1 MASTDLDK
9 FLTSKEKKDRI
20 TAKEKKDKE
29 IENIKKKMKEIADR
43 DTLLKKM
50 TTAPAS
56 GSGTPPPGSGSGSP
70 PAGTG
75 RGSTPPPSAPSSSNP
90 LTQLKAPQVYRAIG
104 LLIFCLV
111 IILFFLMFKA
121 NKQTEQTVSIILFF
135 AFLLIVICIQFV
147 PNFKAVRKLFQEISN
162 IFYILI
168 YVVFLILF
176 FTLMPEDTLNKYGHL
191 ITPITLALGVFMFY
205 KSFAYN
211 YNETFNINYERIRAM
226 IMMFSLITIFIV
238 FYDVDPGGYIHKYFG
253 HSLLLTIILS
263 VFAFLYLM
271 ILLTLPSSKSSLNE
285 ANFLKNF
292 SGISKYGSIAFLLF
306 IITIA
311 IIVSTKS
318 GVLFGKD
325 KNGGTTFLLLFI
337 CILWGSLLMANMFP
351 EAFDKSLAFDKL
363 NIFKRSLLTLFG
375 IIIACLFIYWFVYN
389 IHRLSGTSSI
399 VSFGLNLLLMITILG
414 LIYKTIYVKL
424 PVGNTKKNAFFE
436 LIISLIF
443 YIPCFFSSIFDSVGN
458 FAVGEKYG
466 SDMGSLMMLVLAIV
480 LLVGYYFAPSLFNK
494 VNLQGGK
501 QLINQPVYTDT
512 MYSLGT
518 YQELNGSD
526 VFDYQYA
533 ISFWVFLDGAGP
545 NTSAA
550 YSKFTSLLNFGNK
563 PNVLYNGKT
572 NTLLIT
578 MQQKDFKENNQ
589 NKLIDFDENGNRILY
604 KNENMLLQ
612 KWNNI
617 IINYSGGVLDI
628 FLNGELVKSDIGV
641 VPYYTLDN
649 LTIGEEDGIKGGM
662 CNVVYFNRALNA
674 SNIYYLYN
682 MVKNKNLPVLNDSN
696 KTILIQNVNTTNEA
710 IKEGL

>member
-1 MASTDLDK
+1 MASKDLDIRDFIINK
-9 FLTSKEKKDRI
+9 KERI
-20 TAKEKKDKE
+20 IAKEKKKE
-29 IENIKKKMKEIADR
+29 IENIKKIPS
-43 DTLLKKM
+43 T
-50 TTAPAS
+50 PAS
-56 GSGTPPPGSGSGSP
+56 GSSSPPP
-70 PAGTG
+70 GTG
-75 RGSTPPPSAPSSSNP
+75 RGSSPPPGAASSSNP
-90 LTQLKAPQVYRAIG
+90 LTQLKAPQVYKAIG

-121 NKQTEQTVSIILFF
+121 DKQTEQTVSIILFF

-176 FTLMPEDTLNKYGHL
+176 FTLMPKETLNKYGHL

-211 YNETFNINYERIRAM
+211 YNDTFNINYERIKAM

-311 IIVSTKS
+311 IIASSKS
-318 GVLFGKD
+318 DVLFD
-325 KNGGTTFLLLFI
+325 GGRMFLLFFI
-337 CILWGSLLMANMFP
+337 CILWGSLLLANMFP
-351 EAFDKSLAFDKL
+351 EAFDSSLAFDKL

-389 IHRLSGTSSI
+389 IHHLSGTSSI

-424 PVGNTKKNAFFE
+424 PVGNTKKNAFFD

-512 MYSLGT
+512 LYSLGT

-550 YSKFTSLLNFGNK
+550 YSKFTSLLNFGSK

-710 IKEGL
+710 IKDGL

>member
-1 MASTDLDK
+1 MASKDLDN

-20 TAKEKKDKE
+20 TAQKKKDKE

-50 TTAPAS
+50 TTTPAS
-56 GSGTPPPGSGSGSP
+56 GSSSPPP
-70 PAGTG
+70 GTG
-75 RGSTPPPSAPSSSNP
+75 RGSTPPPGAASSSNP
-90 LTQLKAPQVYRAIG
+90 LTQLKAPQVYKAIG

-121 NKQTEQTVSIILFF
+121 DKQTEQTVSIILFF

-176 FTLMPEDTLNKYGHL
+176 FTLMPKETLNKYGHL

-211 YNETFNINYERIRAM
+211 YNDTFNINYERIKAM

-311 IIVSTKS
+311 IIASSKS
-318 GVLFGKD
+318 DVLFD
-325 KNGGTTFLLLFI
+325 GGRMFLLFFI
-337 CILWGSLLMANMFP
+337 CILWGSLLLANMFP
-351 EAFDKSLAFDKL
+351 EAFDSSLAFDKL

-389 IHRLSGTSSI
+389 IHHLSGTSSI

-424 PVGNTKKNAFFE
+424 PVGNTKKNAFFD

-512 MYSLGT
+512 LYSLGT

-550 YSKFTSLLNFGNK
+550 YSKFTSLLNFGSK

>member
-1 MASTDLDK
+1 MASKDLDIRDFIINK
-9 FLTSKEKKDRI
+9 KERI
-20 TAKEKKDKE
+20 IAKEKKKE
-29 IENIKKKMKEIADR
+29 IENIKKIPS
-43 DTLLKKM
+43 T
-50 TTAPAS
+50 PAS
-56 GSGTPPPGSGSGSP
+56 GSSSPPP
-70 PAGTG
+70 GTG
-75 RGSTPPPSAPSSSNP
+75 RGSSPPPSAPSSSNP
-90 LTQLKAPQVYRAIG
+90 LTQLKAPQVYKAIG

-121 NKQTEQTVSIILFF
+121 DKQTEQTVSIILFF

-176 FTLMPEDTLNKYGHL
+176 FTLMPKETLNKYGHL

-211 YNETFNINYERIRAM
+211 YNDTFNINYERIKAM

-311 IIVSTKS
+311 IIASSKS
-318 GVLFGKD
+318 DVLFD
-325 KNGGTTFLLLFI
+325 GGRMFLLFFI
-337 CILWGSLLMANMFP
+337 GILWGSLLLANMFP
-351 EAFDKSLAFDKL
+351 EAFDSSLAFDKL

-389 IHRLSGTSSI
+389 IHHLSGTSSI

-424 PVGNTKKNAFFE
+424 PVGNTKKNAFFD

-512 MYSLGT
+512 LYSLGT

-710 IKEGL
+710 IKDGL

>member
-1 MASTDLDK
+1 MASKDLDIRDFIINK
-9 FLTSKEKKDRI
+9 KERI
-20 TAKEKKDKE
+20 IAKEKKKE
-29 IENIKKKMKEIADR
+29 IENIKKIPS
-43 DTLLKKM
+43 T
-50 TTAPAS
+50 
-56 GSGTPPPGSGSGSP
+56 PGSGSSSP
-70 PAGTG
+70 PPGTG
-75 RGSTPPPSAPSSSNP
+75 RGSSPPPGAASSSNP
-90 LTQLKAPQVYRAIG
+90 LTQLKAPQVYKAIG

-121 NKQTEQTVSIILFF
+121 DKQTEQTVSIILFF

-176 FTLMPEDTLNKYGHL
+176 FTLMPKETLNKYGHL

-211 YNETFNINYERIRAM
+211 YNDTFNINYERIKAM

-271 ILLTLPSSKSSLNE
+271 ILLTLPTSKSSLNE

-292 SGISKYGSIAFLLF
+292 TGISKYGSIAFLLF

-311 IIVSTKS
+311 IIASSKS
-318 GVLFGKD
+318 DVLFD
-325 KNGGTTFLLLFI
+325 GGRMFLLFFI
-337 CILWGSLLMANMFP
+337 CILWGSLLLANMFP
-351 EAFDKSLAFDKL
+351 EAFDSSLAFDKL

-389 IHRLSGTSSI
+389 IHHLSGTSSI

-424 PVGNTKKNAFFE
+424 PVGNTKKNAFFD

-512 MYSLGT
+512 LYSLGT

>member
-1 MASTDLDK
+1 MASKDLDIRDFIINK
-9 FLTSKEKKDRI
+9 KERI
-20 TAKEKKDKE
+20 IAKEKKKE
-29 IENIKKKMKEIADR
+29 IENIKKIPS
-43 DTLLKKM
+43 T
-50 TTAPAS
+50 
-56 GSGTPPPGSGSGSP
+56 PGSGSSSP
-70 PAGTG
+70 PPGTG
-75 RGSTPPPSAPSSSNP
+75 RGSSPPPGAASSSNP
-90 LTQLKAPQVYRAIG
+90 LTQLKAPQVYKAIG

-121 NKQTEQTVSIILFF
+121 DKQTEQTVSIILFF

-176 FTLMPEDTLNKYGHL
+176 FTLMPKETLNKYGHL

-211 YNETFNINYERIRAM
+211 YNDTFNINYERIKAM

-311 IIVSTKS
+311 IIASSKS
-318 GVLFGKD
+318 DVLFD
-325 KNGGTTFLLLFI
+325 GGRMFLLFFI
-337 CILWGSLLMANMFP
+337 CILWGSLLLANMFP
-351 EAFDKSLAFDKL
+351 EAFDSSLAFDKL

-389 IHRLSGTSSI
+389 IHHLSGTSSI

-424 PVGNTKKNAFFE
+424 PVGNTKKNAFFD

-512 MYSLGT
+512 LYSLGT

-550 YSKFTSLLNFGNK
+550 YSKFTSLLNFGSK

-710 IKEGL
+710 IKDGL

>member
-1 MASTDLDK
+1 MASKDLDN

-20 TAKEKKDKE
+20 TAQKKKDKE

-50 TTAPAS
+50 TTTPAS
-56 GSGTPPPGSGSGSP
+56 GSSSP

-75 RGSTPPPSAPSSSNP
+75 RGSSPPPGTGRGSSPPPGAASSSNP
-90 LTQLKAPQVYRAIG
+90 LTQLKAPQVYKAIG

-121 NKQTEQTVSIILFF
+121 DKQTEQTVSIILFF

-176 FTLMPEDTLNKYGHL
+176 FTLMPKETLNKYGHL

-211 YNETFNINYERIRAM
+211 YNDTFNINYERIKAM

-311 IIVSTKS
+311 IIASSKS
-318 GVLFGKD
+318 DVLFD
-325 KNGGTTFLLLFI
+325 GGRMFLLFFI
-337 CILWGSLLMANMFP
+337 CILWGSLLLANMFP
-351 EAFDKSLAFDKL
+351 EAFDSSLAFDKL

-389 IHRLSGTSSI
+389 IHHLSGTSSI

-424 PVGNTKKNAFFE
+424 PVGNTKKNAFFD

-512 MYSLGT
+512 LYSLGT

-550 YSKFTSLLNFGNK
+550 YSKFTSLLNFGSK

>member
-1 MASTDLDK
+1 MASKDLDIRDFIINK
-9 FLTSKEKKDRI
+9 KERI
-20 TAKEKKDKE
+20 IAKEKKKE
-29 IENIKKKMKEIADR
+29 IENIKKIPS
-43 DTLLKKM
+43 T
-50 TTAPAS
+50 PAS
-56 GSGTPPPGSGSGSP
+56 GSSSPPP
-70 PAGTG
+70 GTG
-75 RGSTPPPSAPSSSNP
+75 RGSSPPPGAASSSNP
-90 LTQLKAPQVYRAIG
+90 LTQLKAPQVYKAIG

-121 NKQTEQTVSIILFF
+121 DKQTEQTVSIILFF

-176 FTLMPEDTLNKYGHL
+176 FTLMPKETLNKYGHL

-211 YNETFNINYERIRAM
+211 YNDTFNINYERIKAM

-311 IIVSTKS
+311 IIASSKS
-318 GVLFGKD
+318 DVLFD
-325 KNGGTTFLLLFI
+325 GGRMFLLFFI
-337 CILWGSLLMANMFP
+337 CILWGSLLLANMFP
-351 EAFDKSLAFDKL
+351 EAFDSSLAFDKL

-389 IHRLSGTSSI
+389 IHNLSGTSSI

-424 PVGNTKKNAFFE
+424 PVGNTKKNAFFD

-512 MYSLGT
+512 LYSLGT

-710 IKEGL
+710 IKDGL

>member
-1 MASTDLDK
+1 MASKDLDIRDFIINK
-9 FLTSKEKKDRI
+9 KERI
-20 TAKEKKDKE
+20 IAKEKKKE
-29 IENIKKKMKEIADR
+29 IENIKKIPS
-43 DTLLKKM
+43 T
-50 TTAPAS
+50 
-56 GSGTPPPGSGSGSP
+56 PGSGSSSP
-70 PAGTG
+70 PPGTG
-75 RGSTPPPSAPSSSNP
+75 RGSSPPPGAASSSNP
-90 LTQLKAPQVYRAIG
+90 LTQLKAPQVYKAIG

-121 NKQTEQTVSIILFF
+121 DKQTEQTVSIILFF

-176 FTLMPEDTLNKYGHL
+176 FTLMPKETLNKYGHL

-211 YNETFNINYERIRAM
+211 YNDTFNINYERIKAM

-311 IIVSTKS
+311 IIASSKS
-318 GVLFGKD
+318 DVLFD
-325 KNGGTTFLLLFI
+325 GGRMFLLFFI
-337 CILWGSLLMANMFP
+337 CILWGSLLLANMFP
-351 EAFDKSLAFDKL
+351 EAFDSSLAFDKL

-389 IHRLSGTSSI
+389 IHHLSGTSSI

-424 PVGNTKKNAFFE
+424 PVGNTKKNAFFD

-512 MYSLGT
+512 LYSLGT

-550 YSKFTSLLNFGNK
+550 YSKFTSLLNFGSK

>member
-1 MASTDLDK
+1 MASKDLDN

-20 TAKEKKDKE
+20 TAQKKKDKE

-50 TTAPAS
+50 TTTPAS
-56 GSGTPPPGSGSGSP
+56 GSSSP

-75 RGSTPPPSAPSSSNP
+75 RGSSPPPGTGRGSSPPPGAASSSNP
-90 LTQLKAPQVYRAIG
+90 LTQLKAPQVYKAIG

-121 NKQTEQTVSIILFF
+121 DKQTEQTVSIILFF

-176 FTLMPEDTLNKYGHL
+176 FTLMPKDTLNKYGHL

-211 YNETFNINYERIRAM
+211 YNDTFNINYERIKAM

-311 IIVSTKS
+311 IIASSKS
-318 GVLFGKD
+318 DVLFD
-325 KNGGTTFLLLFI
+325 GGRMFLLFFI
-337 CILWGSLLMANMFP
+337 CILWGSLLLANMFP
-351 EAFDKSLAFDKL
+351 EAFDSSLAFDKL

-389 IHRLSGTSSI
+389 IHHLSGTSSI

-424 PVGNTKKNAFFE
+424 PVGNTKKNAFFD

-512 MYSLGT
+512 LYSLGT

-550 YSKFTSLLNFGNK
+550 YSKFTSLLNFGSK

-710 IKEGL
+710 IKDGL

>member
-1 MASTDLDK
+1 MASKDLDIRDFIINK
-9 FLTSKEKKDRI
+9 KERI
-20 TAKEKKDKE
+20 IAKEKKKE
-29 IENIKKKMKEIADR
+29 IENIKKIPS
-43 DTLLKKM
+43 T
-50 TTAPAS
+50 PAS
-56 GSGTPPPGSGSGSP
+56 GSSSP

-75 RGSTPPPSAPSSSNP
+75 RGSSPPPGAASSSNP
-90 LTQLKAPQVYRAIG
+90 LTQLKAPQVYKAIG

-121 NKQTEQTVSIILFF
+121 DKQTEQTVSIILFF

-176 FTLMPEDTLNKYGHL
+176 FTLMPKETLNKYGHL

-211 YNETFNINYERIRAM
+211 YNDTFNINYERIKAM

-311 IIVSTKS
+311 IIASSKS
-318 GVLFGKD
+318 DVLFD
-325 KNGGTTFLLLFI
+325 GGRMFLLFFI
-337 CILWGSLLMANMFP
+337 CILWGSLLLANMFP
-351 EAFDKSLAFDKL
+351 EAFDSSLAFDKL

-389 IHRLSGTSSI
+389 IHNLSGTSSI

-424 PVGNTKKNAFFE
+424 PVGNTKKNAFFD

-512 MYSLGT
+512 LYSLGT

-710 IKEGL
+710 IKDGL

>member
-147 PNFKAVRKLFQEISN
+147 PNFKAVRKLFQEMSN

-311 IIVSTKS
+311 IIYSYLNNLIINIVK
-318 GVLFGKD
+318 K
-325 KNGGTTFLLLFI
+325 LLF
-337 CILWGSLLMANMFP
+337 
-351 EAFDKSLAFDKL
+351 
-363 NIFKRSLLTLFG
+363 
-375 IIIACLFIYWFVYN
+375 
-389 IHRLSGTSSI
+389 HH
-399 VSFGLNLLLMITILG
+399 
-414 LIYKTIYVKL
+414 
-424 PVGNTKKNAFFE
+424 
-436 LIISLIF
+436 
-443 YIPCFFSSIFDSVGN
+443 
-458 FAVGEKYG
+458 
-466 SDMGSLMMLVLAIV
+466 
-480 LLVGYYFAPSLFNK
+480 
-494 VNLQGGK
+494 
-501 QLINQPVYTDT
+501 
-512 MYSLGT
+512 
-518 YQELNGSD
+518 
-526 VFDYQYA
+526 
-533 ISFWVFLDGAGP
+533 
-545 NTSAA
+545 
-550 YSKFTSLLNFGNK
+550 
-563 PNVLYNGKT
+563 
-572 NTLLIT
+572 
-578 MQQKDFKENNQ
+578 
-589 NKLIDFDENGNRILY
+589 
-604 KNENMLLQ
+604 
-612 KWNNI
+612 
-617 IINYSGGVLDI
+617 
-628 FLNGELVKSDIGV
+628 
-641 VPYYTLDN
+641 
-649 LTIGEEDGIKGGM
+649 
-662 CNVVYFNRALNA
+662 
-674 SNIYYLYN
+674 
-682 MVKNKNLPVLNDSN
+682 
-696 KTILIQNVNTTNEA
+696 
-710 IKEGL
+710 

>member
-1 MASTDLDK
+1 MASKDLDIRDFIINK
-9 FLTSKEKKDRI
+9 KERI
-20 TAKEKKDKE
+20 IAKEKKKE
-29 IENIKKKMKEIADR
+29 IENIKKNPS
-43 DTLLKKM
+43 T
-50 TTAPAS
+50 
-56 GSGTPPPGSGSGSP
+56 PGSGSSSP
-70 PAGTG
+70 PADTG
-75 RGSTPPPSAPSSSNP
+75 QGSSPPPGAASSSNP
-90 LTQLKAPQVYRAIG
+90 LTQLKAPQVYKAIG

-121 NKQTEQTVSIILFF
+121 DKQTEQTVSIILFF

-176 FTLMPEDTLNKYGHL
+176 FTLMPKDTLNKYGHL

-211 YNETFNINYERIRAM
+211 YNDTFNINYERIKAM

-311 IIVSTKS
+311 IIASSKS
-318 GVLFGKD
+318 DVLFD
-325 KNGGTTFLLLFI
+325 GGRMFLLFFI
-337 CILWGSLLMANMFP
+337 CILWGSLLLANMFP
-351 EAFDKSLAFDKL
+351 EAFDSSLAFDKL

-389 IHRLSGTSSI
+389 IHHLSGTSSI

-424 PVGNTKKNAFFE
+424 PVGNTKKNAFFD

-512 MYSLGT
+512 LYSLGT

-710 IKEGL
+710 IKDGL

>member
-1 MASTDLDK
+1 MSTP
-9 FLTSKEKKDRI
+9 
-20 TAKEKKDKE
+20 
-29 IENIKKKMKEIADR
+29 NIKVSELKSKPTGVSAILAELFGKPGPPKAKTS
-43 DTLLKKM
+43 DTGSG
-50 TTAPAS
+50 TGPSGPPGTAS
-56 GSGTPPPGSGSGSP
+56 GSTSP
-70 PAGTG
+70 IT
-75 RGSTPPPSAPSSSNP
+75 NP
-90 LTQLKAPQVYRAIG
+90 LQQIKTPRVYFPIV

-111 IILFFLMFKA
+111 VILFFMMFKI
-121 NKQTEQTVSIILFF
+121 KTDIQQSVFIILFF
-135 AFLLIVICIQFV
+135 AFLLIAICIQFV
-147 PNFKAVRKLFQEISN
+147 PNFKAVRKLFGEMSN
-162 IFYILI
+162 IFYIII

-176 FTLMPEDTLNKYGHL
+176 LTLMPDDTLNKYGYI
-191 ITPITLALGVFMFY
+191 ITPVTILLGAFMFY
-205 KSFAYN
+205 KGSAYN
-211 YNETFNINYERIRAM
+211 YNETFNINYERIKTM
-226 IMMFSLITIFIV
+226 IMMFCLITIFIV
-238 FYDVDPGGYIHKYFG
+238 FYNVDPGGYIHKYFG
-253 HSLLLTIILS
+253 YTLLLTIILS
-263 VFAFLYLM
+263 VFAFLYLVIM
-271 ILLTLPSSKSSLNE
+271 LTLPNAKSSLNE
-285 ANFLKNF
+285 PNFLKNF
-292 SGISKYGSIAFLLF
+292 KGISKYGSITFLLF
-306 IITIA
+306 IITIT
-311 IIVSTKS
+311 IIISTH
-318 GVLFGKD
+318 GGGLFKKD
-325 KNGGTTFLLLFI
+325 ENGTILDENGLNIFKDKFKNGGATILLLFI
-337 CILWGSLLMANMFP
+337 CILWGSLLLANIFP
-351 EAFDKSLAFDKL
+351 EALDSSLAMNKL
-363 NIFKRSLLTLFG
+363 NLFKRSLMTLFG
-375 IIIACLFIYWFVYN
+375 IIIACLIIYWVVYN
-389 IHRLSGTSSI
+389 IHHLSGTSSI
-399 VSFGLNLLLMITILG
+399 VSFLLNLLLIVTVLG

-424 PVGNTKKNAFFE
+424 PVGNTKKNAFFD
-436 LIISLIF
+436 LIISFIF

-458 FAVGEKYG
+458 FAVGERYG

-512 MYSLGT
+512 LYSLGT

-572 NTLLIT
+572 NTLLVT

-649 LTIGEEDGIKGGM
+649 LTIGETDGIKGGM

-696 KTILIQNVNTTNEA
+696 KTILIQNLNTTNDA
-710 IKEGL
+710 IKKEI

>member
-1 MASTDLDK
+1 MASKDLDIRDFIINK
-9 FLTSKEKKDRI
+9 KERI
-20 TAKEKKDKE
+20 IAKEKKKE
-29 IENIKKKMKEIADR
+29 IENIKKIPS
-43 DTLLKKM
+43 T
-50 TTAPAS
+50 
-56 GSGTPPPGSGSGSP
+56 PGSGSSSP
-70 PAGTG
+70 PPGTG
-75 RGSTPPPSAPSSSNP
+75 RGSSPPPSAPSSSNP
-90 LTQLKAPQVYRAIG
+90 LTQLKAPQVYKAIG

-121 NKQTEQTVSIILFF
+121 DKQTEQTVSIILFF

-176 FTLMPEDTLNKYGHL
+176 FTLMPKETLNKYGHL

-211 YNETFNINYERIRAM
+211 YNDTFNINYERIKAM

-292 SGISKYGSIAFLLF
+292 TGISKYGSIAFLLF

-311 IIVSTKS
+311 IIASSKS
-318 GVLFGKD
+318 DVLFD
-325 KNGGTTFLLLFI
+325 GGRMFLLFFI
-337 CILWGSLLMANMFP
+337 CILWGSLLLANMFP
-351 EAFDKSLAFDKL
+351 EAFDSSLAFDKL

-389 IHRLSGTSSI
+389 IHHLSGTSSI

-424 PVGNTKKNAFFE
+424 PVGNTKKNAFFD

-512 MYSLGT
+512 LYSLGT

-710 IKEGL
+710 IKDGL

>member
-1 MASTDLDK
+1 MASKDLDIRDFIINK
-9 FLTSKEKKDRI
+9 KERI
-20 TAKEKKDKE
+20 IAKEKKKE
-29 IENIKKKMKEIADR
+29 IENIKKIPS
-43 DTLLKKM
+43 T
-50 TTAPAS
+50 
-56 GSGTPPPGSGSGSP
+56 PGSGSSSP

-75 RGSTPPPSAPSSSNP
+75 RGSSPPPGAPSSSNP
-90 LTQLKAPQVYRAIG
+90 LTQLKAPQVYKAIG

-121 NKQTEQTVSIILFF
+121 DKQTEQTVSIILFF

-176 FTLMPEDTLNKYGHL
+176 FTLMPKETLNKYGHL

-211 YNETFNINYERIRAM
+211 YNDTFNINYERIKAM

-311 IIVSTKS
+311 IIASSKS
-318 GVLFGKD
+318 DVLFD
-325 KNGGTTFLLLFI
+325 GGRMFLLFFI
-337 CILWGSLLMANMFP
+337 CILWGSLLLANMFP
-351 EAFDKSLAFDKL
+351 EAFDSSLAFDKL

-389 IHRLSGTSSI
+389 IHHLSGTSSI

-424 PVGNTKKNAFFE
+424 PVGNTKKNAFFD

-512 MYSLGT
+512 LYSLGT

-550 YSKFTSLLNFGNK
+550 YSKFTSLLNFGSK